1 MAQLSRKEL
10 ARRVVPKPKPCT
22 EGEVGV
28 NAQTGSESNIVNVK
42 YQQQKYE
49 MKSKLC
55 VKCAKLKSVRCA
67 DCVRRNK
74 SDVSVVMRRV
84 SQFQDGIMASSVQAV
99 SKKKN
104 IQTYI
109 PSENIH
115 IHPNNYFVG
124 KVGREENTNNL
135 TPTKRKLILEKQVSK
150 LVPVFDFG
158 IASVGESESPA
169 KRRKYAPGVN

>member
-1 MAQLSRKEL
+1 MHRGG
-10 ARRVVPKPKPCT
+10 
-22 EGEVGV
+22 GER
-28 NAQTGSESNIVNVK
+28 E
-42 YQQQKYE
+42 
-49 MKSKLC
+49 LC

-67 DCVRRNK
+67 DCVRRDK